1 MEHQA
6 AVRVVAQA
14 AATVEVAEE
23 AAEATTHQQSP
34 IVARAEVQVAELVAA
49 AEAAIKAA
57 LRTILTNQ

>member
-1 MEHQA
+1 MEHQV

-14 AATVEVAEE
+14 AATVEVAGE

-34 IVARAEVQVAELVAA
+34 TVARAEVQVAA

-57 LRTILTNQ
+57 LLTILANP